1 MLSCLIF
8 FKTNLALFEPFMI
21 LRDEVT
27 QTLVLFDSLIQMG
40 QKQVTSDHN
49 ALLIPIPVTLQ
60 SV

>member
-8 FKTNLALFEPFMI
+8 FKRNLALFEPFMI

-40 QKQVTSDHN
+40 QTTGHIRSQCPAN
-49 ALLIPIPVTLQ
+49 LNPR
-60 SV
+60 